1 MLTSYRNNIQY
12 FNNMEKTI
20 NTTTLEDETEK
31 AFKVL
36 RLNEELEGMAT
47 KKKAITKAFSEE
59 MKRIKGEIKA
69 IISNEPTDD
78 QLVENIG
85 DVHDI

>member
-1 MLTSYRNNIQY
+1 
-12 FNNMEKTI
+12 
-20 NTTTLEDETEK
+20 
-31 AFKVL
+31 
-36 RLNEELEGMAT
+36 MAT

>member
-31 AFKVL
+31 AFKIL

-47 KKKAITKAFSEE
+47 KKKAITKAFSE
-59 MKRIKGEIKA
+59 EIKA